1 MKRIIYF
8 MRFCAVILLLMLL
21 ACGGGGGQQMRH
33 HTITGTKYLSGSVKY
48 QLCWNCSGKQ
58 CGGNICDKKYRQCEP
73 QHRDNINYTTRIGI
87 QHLQQYLF
95 QYFFQYAGSIS
106 NMFSGDTFFS
116 DDFRSIHRHIINPFQ

>member
-1 MKRIIYF
+1 MKSIVCF
-8 MRFCAVILLLMLL
+8 MRYGVVALLLILL
-21 ACGGGGGQQMRH
+21 ACGGGGGQRAPP
-33 HTITGTKYLSGSVKY
+33 TSITGTKHLSGSVKY
-48 QLCWNCSGKQ
+48 QLRWNCSGKH

-73 QHRDNINYTTRIGI
+73 QYWDNINYTTRSGI